1 MDINQFLND
10 ANVLM
15 QRIFSL
21 ASTTLTVGTAV
32 GKILDKGKQ
41 LITVLIAPLQPEPV
55 EADKPEMAEGA
66 EVEPVAESG
75 PVTTKSEVAIVVDI
89 TRRALVDVGRFLN
102 ERQIDADLII
112 VTNDPAYGAQ
122 VKFVDPK
129 KPEEWEEIAREFNRA
144 LGKIKRVVGGAK
156 LHIFLAAPL
165 PLAFALGCLMGTVD
179 EGTIVYHWEGGT
191 YWPVVTI
198 SRQLRQ

>member
-10 ANVLM
+10 ANTLM
-15 QRIFSL
+15 QQIAAATSKTL
-21 ASTTLTVGTAV
+21 AIGTAI
-32 GKILDKGKQ
+32 GKIVEQGRQ
-41 LITVLIAPLQPEPV
+41 LLVVLIARFKSQPGPDQP
-55 EADKPEMAEGA
+55 APTG
-66 EVEPVAESG
+66 EVDVALLGESG
-75 PVTTKSEVAIVVDI
+75 PITTKSEVAIVVDI
-89 TRRALVDVGRFLN
+89 TRRALVDVGRFLD
-102 ERQIDADLII
+102 EKQIDADLII

-129 KPEEWEEIAREFNRA
+129 KPEEWEEIAREFNLA